1 MKKIKISTFYFASF
15 FCLIING
22 VAQDSNKL
30 MTGEYLGQT
39 PPGLAPEKFA
49 SGLVSTGENELN
61 CTFTPDGNEC
71 FFTVWRN
78 GVNTILTIKKENG
91 QWTKRSVAP
100 FSGVYSDVDPYIT
113 SDGKRLYFSS
123 MRPLDVNGESK
134 DSDIWYVEKNSHN
147 SWGNPV
153 HIEDLNTIGKD
164 DYYTSITRD
173 GTMYYSKF
181 GNHGSPGDIYKA
193 KLVNGVY
200 TKPELLESPIN
211 THSNEHDPF
220 IASDESY
227 LIFTSDRPGGFGRGD
242 LYISIK
248 KTDGTW
254 SEPKNMGDKIN
265 SAGYDFCPMLSHDG
279 KYLFFTRNVNRN
291 GDIYWVSS
299 KIIDSFKSDH

>member
-1 MKKIKISTFYFASF
+1 
-15 FCLIING
+15 
-22 VAQDSNKL
+22 
-30 MTGEYLGQT
+30 
-39 PPGLAPEKFA
+39 
-49 SGLVSTGENELN
+49 
-61 CTFTPDGNEC
+61 
-71 FFTVWRN
+71 
-78 GVNTILTIKKENG
+78 

-153 HIEDLNTIGKD
+153 HIENLNTIGKD

-173 GTMYYSKF
+173 GTMYYSIF
-181 GNHGSPGDIYKA
+181 GNHGSPGDICKA

-200 TKPELLESPIN
+200 TKPELLESSIN

-265 SAGYDFCPMLSHDG
+265 SAGYDFCPLVSHDG